1 MLDFEGQLYERSEG
15 AEMLW
20 SSRATEP
27 VLEWLGLLAPQNVAE
42 NERDGLYE
50 KLGTYVV
57 GEGH

>member
-1 MLDFEGQLYERSEG
+1 MLSERSE
-15 AEMLW
+15 E
-20 SSRATEP
+20 SRDALVKQSNRACP
-27 VLEWLGLLAPQNVAE
+27 GVARASAPQNVAE